1 LTKDGVDGKAFHTLT
16 RTCDRPFDEMFMKMM
31 DETAVYMCKNVQGAQ
46 FAFVQSDEISI
57 LVTDFD
63 KCTTDAW
70 FDYNVQKMCSIGAS
84 LATAKFNSQYR
95 ESPNCIG
102 MANFDC
108 RVFVVPDP
116 VEVENYFIWRQQ
128 DASRNSIQMVA
139 RSYYS
144 HKELMNKT
152 TPELHEMIY
161 AEGDNWD
168 NYPIGC
174 KRGRLVVYDST
185 LVVVDPDV
193 LALCIYLL
201 WRLCEHK

>member
-1 LTKDGVDGKAFHTLT
+1 MKKFFVTMWRNLNLTKDGVDGKAFHTLT

-116 VEVENYFIWRQQ
+116 L
-128 DASRNSIQMVA
+128 
-139 RSYYS
+139 
-144 HKELMNKT
+144 KLKT
-152 TPELHEMIY
+152 TLYGANKMRQGIVFR
-161 AEGDNWD
+161 W
-168 NYPIGC
+168 
-174 KRGRLVVYDST
+174 
-185 LVVVDPDV
+185 
-193 LALCIYLL
+193 
-201 WRLCEHK
+201 